1 MIVITC
7 FSTSIAFQSLLI
19 NFKSNCVSNASI
31 AFKYAPIDDKTNDTQ
46 TMDKFK
52 RDEHFKEF
60 QSFHIDPIT
69 QRPIGEEVTHHKKH
83 IYEFLEKEKQL
94 PVSTTTEMIKT
105 NKTDE
110 DKKSKQVHFLHP
122 DDVEFFNN
130 CK

>member
-7 FSTSIAFQSLLI
+7 FSTSISFQSLLM
-19 NFKSNCVSNASI
+19 NFNSNCVSNASI
-31 AFKYAPIDDKTNDTQ
+31 AFKYAPIDNQTNVTQINDKL
-46 TMDKFK
+46 K

-69 QRPIGEEVTHHKKH
+69 QRPIGEEVYHHKKH
-83 IYEFLEKEKQL
+83 IYAFLDKEKEL
-94 PVSTTTEMIKT
+94 PISTTTEMINT
-105 NKTDE
+105 NKTE
-110 DKKSKQVHFLHP
+110 KIKKSKEVHFLHP